1 MFDYRLLEAFAC
13 VIQEGGFER
22 AARALHITQSA
33 VSQRIRQLEEAVGQ
47 VLLTRTKPPA
57 PTEAGR
63 RMLKHCLQVRLLEED
78 LRDNLGPGGGEDH
91 VSLAIGVNA
100 DSLALWFLDAV
111 RPFLLAE
118 PVVLDLRTLDQEE
131 TLLLLRDGEVAGCIS
146 AEARTVQGCRAE
158 RLGSMDYRLTA
169 SPGFAARWFP
179 EGLSLENVS
188 RAPIL
193 VFNRSDTL
201 HVKLCRQA
209 LGATPETFAAFYL
222 PSTERFPWAIAEGL
236 ACGMLPEQQSTPLL
250 ADGSIVDLAP
260 GHVLRVDLYWHAWN
274 INSELLGKLGR
285 CLAARA
291 RELLGP

>member
-22 AARALHITQSA
+22 AARTLHITQSA

-63 RMLKHCLQVRLLEED
+63 RMLKHCLQVRRLEED

-118 PVVLDLRTLDQEE
+118 PVVLDLRSLDQEE
-131 TLLLLRDGEVAGCIS
+131 TLHLLRDGEVAGCIS
-146 AEARTVQGCRAE
+146 AEAKTVQGCRAA

-169 SPGFAARWFP
+169 SPSFAARWFP
-179 EGLSLENVS
+179 EGLSLESVS
-188 RAPIL
+188 RAPML

-209 LGATPETFAAFYL
+209 LGASPEAFSAFYL

-285 CLAARA
+285 SLAAGA
-291 RELLGP
+291 RELLGT

>member
-1 MFDYRLLEAFAC
+1 MLDYRLLEAFAS

-33 VSQRIRQLEEAVGQ
+33 VSQRIRQLEEAMGQ
-47 VLLTRTKPPA
+47 VLLTRTKPPT

-63 RMLKHCLQVRLLEED
+63 RMLKHCLQVRRLEED
-78 LRDNLGPGGGEDH
+78 LRDNLGPGGGEGY
-91 VSLAIGVNA
+91 VSLPIGVNA

-118 PVVLDLRTLDQEE
+118 RVVLDLRTLDQEE
-131 TLLLLRDGEVAGCIS
+131 TLHLLRDGEVAGCIS
-146 AEARTVQGCRAE
+146 AEAQTVQGCRAE
-158 RLGSMDYRLTA
+158 HLGSMDYRLAA

-179 EGLSLENVS
+179 DGLSLAAVS
-188 RAPIL
+188 QAPML

-209 LGATPETFAAFYL
+209 LGASPEAFSAFYL

-260 GHVLRVDLYWHAWN
+260 GHVLRVNLYWHAWN

-285 CLAARA
+285 CLAAGA